1 MTLAMLAFTL
11 EDFTLKKATEFIP
24 LSQLLII
31 CGILGSL
38 FFISCSRYAKEPIFY
53 KDSFNKTLIIRSIF
67 EIMGRIFYALA
78 IAFMPITNAASIL
91 QATPLV
97 VVLGAVIFLNEKVGW
112 RRWTAIL
119 TGFIGVLMIIQPG
132 TDGFT
137 IFSIFAVLGMVGFA
151 GRDLATRMSPVGMSN
166 YQLGSFGFYMGS
178 SIDLFEQDIISVF
191 EGKAIENILPR
202 LQAIIEGT
210 SGNKF
215 TTDPAMNDL
224 LIANTHQYAPSKYH
238 VRRGSKNKEQHSSG
252 LLFSTWF
259 GQGAWFRHVL
269 NKDEFETIRARHANG
284 QEQSHYFVVARDIPH
299 HEREEHSWAWLDWT
313 NEATNITS
321 DMHRGYVVPDG
332 WDEVHFNRGATI
344 TVNLD
349 APPLHLYTF
358 RKTMTQ
364 VLEESLE

>member
-1 MTLAMLAFTL
+1 LDNIRGSIFMTLAMLAFTL

-132 TDGFT
+132 TNGFT
-137 IFSIFAVLGMVGFA
+137 IFSIFAVLGMIGFA

-166 YQLGSFGFYMGS
+166 YQLGSFGFYMV
-178 SIDLFEQDIISVF
+178 IIA
-191 EGKAIENILPR
+191 GIIL
-202 LQAIIEGT
+202 
-210 SGNKF
+210 SGFNYFFSPEKTIWETISF
-215 TTDPAMNDL
+215 DAWIFV
-224 LIANTHQYAPSKYH
+224 IANAAAGVSAYFCLTIAMRVGDVSFVTPFRYVRVLFAMFFGVVILGEQPNAFVIIGSVIVVLSGIYIIIRRNQY
-238 VRRGSKNKEQHSSG
+238 
-252 LLFSTWF
+252 
-259 GQGAWFRHVL
+259 
-269 NKDEFETIRARHANG
+269 
-284 QEQSHYFVVARDIPH
+284 
-299 HEREEHSWAWLDWT
+299 
-313 NEATNITS
+313 ITKS
-321 DMHRGYVVPDG
+321 
-332 WDEVHFNRGATI
+332 
-344 TVNLD
+344 
-349 APPLHLYTF
+349 
-358 RKTMTQ
+358 
-364 VLEESLE
+364 

>member
-1 MTLAMLAFTL
+1 MDNIRGSIFMTLAMLAFTL

-132 TDGFT
+132 TNGFT
-137 IFSIFAVLGMVGFA
+137 IFSIFAVLGMIGFA
-151 GRDLATRMSPVGMSN
+151 GRDLATRMSPIGMSN
-166 YQLGSFGFYMGS
+166 YQLGSFGFYMV
-178 SIDLFEQDIISVF
+178 IIA
-191 EGKAIENILPR
+191 GIILSGFNYFFFPEKT
-202 LQAIIEGT
+202 IWGT
-210 SGNKF
+210 ISF
-215 TTDPAMNDL
+215 DAWIYI
-224 LIANTHQYAPSKYH
+224 IANAIAGVSAYFCLTIAMRVGDVSFVTPFRY
-238 VRRGSKNKEQHSSG
+238 VRVLFAMFFGVVILGEQPNALVITGSVIVVLSG
-252 LLFSTWF
+252 IYII
-259 GQGAWFRHVL
+259 
-269 NKDEFETIRARHANG
+269 IRRN
-284 QEQSHYFVVARDIPH
+284 Q
-299 HEREEHSWAWLDWT
+299 
-313 NEATNITS
+313 NITKS
-321 DMHRGYVVPDG
+321 
-332 WDEVHFNRGATI
+332 
-344 TVNLD
+344 
-349 APPLHLYTF
+349 
-358 RKTMTQ
+358 
-364 VLEESLE
+364 

>member
-1 MTLAMLAFTL
+1 MDNIRGSIFMTLAMLAFTL

-132 TDGFT
+132 TNGFT
-137 IFSIFAVLGMVGFA
+137 IFSIFAVLGMIGFA

-166 YQLGSFGFYMGS
+166 YQLGSFGFYMV
-178 SIDLFEQDIISVF
+178 IIA
-191 EGKAIENILPR
+191 GIIL
-202 LQAIIEGT
+202 
-210 SGNKF
+210 SGFNYFFSPEKTIWETISF
-215 TTDPAMNDL
+215 DAWIFV
-224 LIANTHQYAPSKYH
+224 IANAAAGVSAYFCLTIAMRVGDVSFVTPFRYIRVLFAMFFGVVILNEQPNAFVIIGSVIVVLSGIYIIIRRNQY
-238 VRRGSKNKEQHSSG
+238 
-252 LLFSTWF
+252 
-259 GQGAWFRHVL
+259 
-269 NKDEFETIRARHANG
+269 
-284 QEQSHYFVVARDIPH
+284 
-299 HEREEHSWAWLDWT
+299 
-313 NEATNITS
+313 ITKS
-321 DMHRGYVVPDG
+321 
-332 WDEVHFNRGATI
+332 
-344 TVNLD
+344 
-349 APPLHLYTF
+349 
-358 RKTMTQ
+358 
-364 VLEESLE
+364 

>member
-1 MTLAMLAFTL
+1 MENIRGSIFMTLAMLAFTL

-38 FFISCSRYAKEPIFY
+38 FFISCSRFANEPIFY

-132 TDGFT
+132 TNGFT
-137 IFSIFAVLGMVGFA
+137 IFSIFAVLGMIGFA

-166 YQLGSFGFYMGS
+166 YQLGSFGFYMV
-178 SIDLFEQDIISVF
+178 IIA
-191 EGKAIENILPR
+191 GIILSGFNYFFFPEKT
-202 LQAIIEGT
+202 IWGT
-210 SGNKF
+210 ISF
-215 TTDPAMNDL
+215 DAWIFV
-224 LIANTHQYAPSKYH
+224 IANAAAGVSAYFCLTIAMRVGDVSFVTPFRY
-238 VRRGSKNKEQHSSG
+238 VRVLFAMFFGVVILGEQPNALVIIGSVIVVLSG
-252 LLFSTWF
+252 IYII
-259 GQGAWFRHVL
+259 
-269 NKDEFETIRARHANG
+269 IRRN
-284 QEQSHYFVVARDIPH
+284 Q
-299 HEREEHSWAWLDWT
+299 
-313 NEATNITS
+313 NITNS
-321 DMHRGYVVPDG
+321 
-332 WDEVHFNRGATI
+332 
-344 TVNLD
+344 
-349 APPLHLYTF
+349 
-358 RKTMTQ
+358 
-364 VLEESLE
+364 

>member
-38 FFISCSRYAKEPIFY
+38 FFISCSRFANEPIFY

-119 TGFIGVLMIIQPG
+119 TGFVGVLMIIQPG
-132 TDGFT
+132 TNGFT
-137 IFSIFAVLGMVGFA
+137 IFSIFAVLGMIGFA

-166 YQLGSFGFYMGS
+166 YQLGSFGFYMV
-178 SIDLFEQDIISVF
+178 IIAGIILSVF
-191 EGKAIENILPR
+191 NYIFFPEKTI
-202 LQAIIEGT
+202 
-210 SGNKF
+210 
-215 TTDPAMNDL
+215 
-224 LIANTHQYAPSKYH
+224 
-238 VRRGSKNKEQHSSG
+238 
-252 LLFSTWF
+252 W
-259 GQGAWFRHVL
+259 
-269 NKDEFETIRARHANG
+269 ETISFDAWIFVFANAIAG
-284 QEQSHYFVVARDIPH
+284 VSAYFCLTIAMRIGDVSFVTPFRYVRVLFAMFFGVVILGEQPNALVIIGSIIIVLSGIYIIMR
-299 HEREEHSWAWLDWT
+299 R
-313 NEATNITS
+313 NQK
-321 DMHRGYVVPDG
+321 
-332 WDEVHFNRGATI
+332 
-344 TVNLD
+344 NL
-349 APPLHLYTF
+349 
-358 RKTMTQ
+358 K
-364 VLEESLE
+364 S

>member
-132 TDGFT
+132 TNGFT
-137 IFSIFAVLGMVGFA
+137 IFSIFAVLGMIGFA

-166 YQLGSFGFYMGS
+166 YQLGSFGFYMVIIAGIILSGFNYFFLPEKTIWGTISFDAWIFVFANAAAGVSAYFCLTIAMRVGDVSFVTPFRYVRVLFAMFFGVVILGEQPNALVITGS
-178 SIDLFEQDIISVF
+178 VIVVLSGIYII
-191 EGKAIENILPR
+191 I
-202 LQAIIEGT
+202 
-210 SGNKF
+210 
-215 TTDPAMNDL
+215 
-224 LIANTHQYAPSKYH
+224 
-238 VRRGSKNKEQHSSG
+238 RRNH
-252 LLFSTWF
+252 
-259 GQGAWFRHVL
+259 
-269 NKDEFETIRARHANG
+269 
-284 QEQSHYFVVARDIPH
+284 
-299 HEREEHSWAWLDWT
+299 
-313 NEATNITS
+313 NITKS
-321 DMHRGYVVPDG
+321 
-332 WDEVHFNRGATI
+332 
-344 TVNLD
+344 
-349 APPLHLYTF
+349 
-358 RKTMTQ
+358 
-364 VLEESLE
+364 